1 MALEVQTLE
10 ATDVDINTMRFN
22 GELTNLSD
30 YPLALCYFKYGVKSD
45 LSDARKG
52 DNCTL
57 LNSLGE
63 FSLVQA
69 SLEDDKNYYYKA
81 SVENY
86 EAAKYQNEYM
96 NKCGYKFT
104 TTDADVILANPEL
117 FNKVLLEKTAMEKVF
132 ENGMVSRKF
141 FSVSTNSPGAERFN
155 NGFIQLYAIDRYDT
169 EIAAINIDIDLT
181 NATKLNI
188 DWLNNGENNG
198 CNDSIITIN
207 GSGKISK
214 SQPFS
219 RYIESIDVSSYTGIC
234 NIGIIAKDGDGNDP
248 ITSKIN
254 LYNLW
259 LEE

>member
-10 ATDVDINTMRFN
+10 ATDVDINTMNFN

-132 ENGMVSRKF
+132 ENGIVSRKF
-141 FSVSTNSPGAERFN
+141 FTETGDSGAQENFNDGYIYLYGYAGVREKASVSIDLDLTDANTLKFEWSN
-155 NGFIQLYAIDRYDT
+155 NG
-169 EIAAINIDIDLT
+169 NSDIY
-181 NATKLNI
+181 NESFVN
-188 DWLNNGENNG
+188 
-198 CNDSIITIN
+198 IN
-207 GSGKISK
+207 GSRKLYKRDRFSK
-214 SQPFS
+214 TE
-219 RYIESIDVSSYTGIC
+219 ESIDVSGYTGVNTIQVV
-234 NIGIIAKDGDGNDP
+234 AKDDDSNDS
-248 ITSKIN
+248 IRALVY